1 MLTEGRP
8 TEALS
13 KAGRQRG
20 SATVTLYKGRSGLPT
35 TPTHKKFQELDTK
48 MPQGTFIIAT
58 TLDQTQVVDKRKD
71 AQACQGPSSPR
82 QQGAFHLQVEV
93 VD

>member
-8 TEALS
+8 TETV
-13 KAGRQRG
+13 RQGDRDG
-20 SATVTLYKGRSGLPT
+20 VATVTQNKGRSGLLT
-35 TPTHKKFQELDTK
+35 TPTHEKFQELDTK
-48 MPQGTFIIAT
+48 IPQGTLIIGSI
-58 TLDQTQVVDKRKD
+58 LDQTQMVDKSKD
-71 AQACQGPSSPR
+71 AQACQRPSSPQ